1 LFFAELAVLLM
12 SCCTQQSEVKH
23 ILKYSNNEICTR
35 ILEKYRLKT
44 FKLLFE
50 LHGIMKYK

>member
-1 LFFAELAVLLM
+1 MFFAELAVLLM

-23 ILKYSNNEICTR
+23 ILKYSNNEICIH